1 MGVKVRMEHQSI
13 VNYAPVQPPNESIKY
28 QDLRSH
34 SEANLSLLGA
44 DLSAN
49 SNCSQLV
56 QQPARMVSPD

>member
-13 VNYAPVQPPNESIKY
+13 VNYTPLQPPHESIKY
-28 QDLRSH
+28 QDLRSL
-34 SEANLSLLGA
+34 EANLSLLGA

-56 QQPARMVSPD
+56 QLPARMVNPD